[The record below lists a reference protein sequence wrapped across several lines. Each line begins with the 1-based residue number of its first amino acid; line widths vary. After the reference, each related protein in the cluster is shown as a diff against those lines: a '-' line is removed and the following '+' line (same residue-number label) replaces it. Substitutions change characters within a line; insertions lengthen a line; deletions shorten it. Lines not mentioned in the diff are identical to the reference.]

1 MKKNKT
7 YSLFNIFHTGNRI
20 CGFVIIL
27 FLSFA
32 GSLSAQNQSP
42 EILRQKMAKI
52 RQSTDWNDPVAAKK
66 ANDEIKILSKELMM
80 SGKNQNP
87 VNHKDSVQLKQEKE
101 GVEYKMKL
109 WDQMQESA
117 KQGEGAD
124 ILLAKPIREIIKEE
138 YRNDEAEGLNPAML
152 SECTTLILDFS
163 VPITQTLVSQ
173 MELFQSI
180 KTLIIIGVESLV
192 PVDLNYILNKAKNYP
207 LYELYIVGFDAGMK
221 KIPENIMLFRE
232 LNTLVLY
239 GNQLS
244 ALPSGLIQLKN
255 LKILNINFNPVQTIE
270 PLSSLVKNL
279 EELSIRETEIPQ
291 TEVAVLK
298 QKFPNC
304 KIQSE

>member
-1 MKKNKT
+1 MHVKT
-7 YSLFNIFHTGNRI
+7 SSLFNIFHTVNRI
-20 CGFVIIL
+20 FGFAVIL
-27 FLSFA
+27 FLCFA

-42 EILRQKMAKI
+42 EVLRQKMAKI

-87 VNHKDSVQLKQEKE
+87 INHKDSLKLEQEKE
-101 GVEYKMKL
+101 GIEYKMKL
-109 WDQMQESA
+109 WEQMQESA

-124 ILLAKPIREIIKEE
+124 ILLAKPVREEIKED
-138 YRNDEAEGLNPAML
+138 YRNDDAEGLNPAML
-152 SECTTLILDFS
+152 SECKTLILDFS
-163 VPITQTLVSQ
+163 VPTTQTLVSQ
-173 MELFQSI
+173 MELFKSI

-192 PVDLNYILNKAKNYP
+192 PVDLNSILNKAKNYP
-207 LYELYIVGFDAGMK
+207 LYELYIVGFDASMK

-239 GNQLS
+239 GNQIS
-244 ALPSGLIQLKN
+244 AIPSSLIQLKN
-255 LKILNINFNPVQTIE
+255 LRIININFNPVQTIE
-270 PLSSLVKNL
+270 PLSGLLKNL
-279 EELSIRETEIPQ
+279 EELSIKETGISK
-291 TEVAVLK
+291 TEVDILK

>member
-1 MKKNKT
+1 MKQ
-7 YSLFNIFHTGNRI
+7 IQ
-20 CGFVIIL
+20 IL
-27 FLSFA
+27 FLF
-32 GSLSAQNQSP
+32 LVICMMVSAQNTGNDAAS
-42 EILRQKMAKI
+42 I
-52 RQSTDWNDPVAAKK
+52 RAQMSTIRKNTNWSDPVAAKE
-66 ANDEIKILSKELMM
+66 ANAKIEALSVKLTQALRKNSQAQQQAQLGDTKTPSDEAAKNEMQKEMDDY
-80 SGKNQNP
+80 SN
-87 VNHKDSVQLKQEKE
+87 
-101 GVEYKMKL
+101 KL
-109 WDQMQESA
+109 WNQMMKIVRE
-117 KQGEGAD
+117 GEGAD
-124 ILLAKPIREIIKEE
+124 ILLAKPIREEIKED

-180 KTLIIIGVESLV
+180 KILIILGVESLV

-207 LYELYIVGFDAGMK
+207 LYELYMVGFDAGMK

-244 ALPSGLIQLKN
+244 ALPSSLVQLKN
-255 LKILNINFNPVQTIE
+255 LKILNINSNPVQTLE

-279 EELSIRETEIPQ
+279 EELSIRETGIPQ
-291 TEVAVLK
+291 TEVEVLK

-304 KIQSE
+304 KIQAE

>member
-66 ANDEIKILSKELMM
+66 ANDEIKILSKQLMM

-87 VNHKDSVQLKQEKE
+87 VNHNDSVKLEQEKE
-101 GVEYKMKL
+101 GVDYKMKL

-124 ILLAKPIREIIKEE
+124 ILLAKPIREEIKED

-173 MELFQSI
+173 MELFKSI
-180 KTLIIIGVESLV
+180 KTLVILGIESLV

-207 LYELYIVGFDAGMK
+207 LYELYIVGFDSGLK
-221 KIPENIMLFRE
+221 KIPENIMLFQG
-232 LNTLVLY
+232 LNILGLYENQISVLPE
-239 GNQLS
+239 N
-244 ALPSGLIQLKN
+244 LIMLNN
-255 LKILNINFNPVQTIE
+255 LKVLQLDYNPLLTLL
-270 PLSSLVKNL
+270 PLKELVKNL
-279 EELSIRETEIPQ
+279 EELSIRNTEISQ
-291 TEVAVLK
+291 LEVEELK
-298 QKFPNC
+298 KIFPNC

>member
-1 MKKNKT
+1 MKENKT
-7 YSLFNIFHTGNRI
+7 YSLFNIFNIGIRI
-20 CGFVIIL
+20 CGFVTIL

-52 RQSTDWNDPVAAKK
+52 RQTANWNDPVAAKK
-66 ANDEIKILSKELMM
+66 ANDEIKILSKQLMM
-80 SGKNQNP
+80 AGKNQNP
-87 VNHKDSVQLKQEKE
+87 VNQNDSVKLEQEKE

-117 KQGEGAD
+117 KQGEEAD
-124 ILLAKPIREIIKEE
+124 IILAKPVREEIKED

-163 VPITQTLVSQ
+163 VPVTQTLVSQ

-180 KTLIIIGVESLV
+180 KTLIIIGVKSLA

-221 KIPENIMLFRE
+221 KIPEKIMLFRE

-244 ALPSGLIQLKN
+244 ALPSSLIQLKN
-255 LKILNINFNPVQTIE
+255 LKILNLNFNPVQTIE
-270 PLSSLVKNL
+270 PLSDLVKNL
-279 EELSIRETEIPQ
+279 EELSIKETGISQ

-304 KIQSE
+304 KIQAE

>member
-52 RQSTDWNDPVAAKK
+52 RQTTNWNDPVAAKK
-66 ANDEIKILSKELMM
+66 ANDEIKILSKQLMM

-87 VNHKDSVQLKQEKE
+87 VNHNDSVKLEQEKE

-124 ILLAKPIREIIKEE
+124 ILLAKPIREEIKED

-173 MELFQSI
+173 MELFKSI
-180 KTLIIIGVESLV
+180 KTLIIIGVGSLV
-192 PVDLNYILNKAKNYP
+192 PVDVNNILVKAKKYP
-207 LYELYIVGFDAGMK
+207 LNELFIIGFDSGLK
-221 KIPENIMLFRE
+221 IIPENIMLFRE

-239 GNQLS
+239 GNKISVLS
-244 ALPSGLIQLKN
+244 SNLIQLKN
-255 LKILNINFNPVQTIE
+255 LRILNLNFNPLQTIE
-270 PLSSLVKNL
+270 PLSDLVKNL
-279 EELSIRETEIPQ
+279 EELSIKETGISK
-291 TEVAVLK
+291 TEVEILK

>member
-7 YSLFNIFHTGNRI
+7 YSLFNIFNIGIRI
-20 CGFVIIL
+20 FGFVIIL
-27 FLSFA
+27 FISFA

-52 RQSTDWNDPVAAKK
+52 RQTANWNDPVAAKK
-66 ANDEIKILSKELMM
+66 ANDEIKILSKQLMM
-80 SGKNQNP
+80 AGKNQNP
-87 VNHKDSVQLKQEKE
+87 VNQNDSVKLEQEKE

-117 KQGEGAD
+117 KQGEEAD
-124 ILLAKPIREIIKEE
+124 IILAKPVREEIKED

-163 VPITQTLVSQ
+163 VPVTQTLVSQ

-180 KTLIIIGVESLV
+180 KTLIIIGVKSLA

-221 KIPENIMLFRE
+221 KIPEKIMLFRE

-244 ALPSGLIQLKN
+244 ALPSSLIQLKN
-255 LKILNINFNPVQTIE
+255 LKILNLNFNPVQTIE
-270 PLSSLVKNL
+270 PLSDLVKNL
-279 EELSIRETEIPQ
+279 EELSIKETGISQ

-304 KIQSE
+304 KIQAE

>member
-7 YSLFNIFHTGNRI
+7 YSLFNIFNIGIRI
-20 CGFVIIL
+20 FGFVIIL
-27 FLSFA
+27 FISFA

-52 RQSTDWNDPVAAKK
+52 RQTTDWNDPVAAKK
-66 ANDEIKILSKELMM
+66 ANDEIKILSKQLMM

-87 VNHKDSVQLKQEKE
+87 VNHNDSVKLEQEKE

-124 ILLAKPIREIIKEE
+124 ILLAKPIREEIKED
-138 YRNDEAEGLNPAML
+138 YRNDEEEGLNPAML

-163 VPITQTLVSQ
+163 VPVTQTLVSQ

-192 PVDLNYILNKAKNYP
+192 PVDLNYILNRAKNYS

-221 KIPENIMLFRE
+221 KIPEKIMLFRE

-244 ALPSGLIQLKN
+244 ALPSSLIQLKN
-255 LKILNINFNPVQTIE
+255 LKILNLNFNPVQTIE
-270 PLSSLVKNL
+270 PLSDLVKNL
-279 EELSIRETEIPQ
+279 EELSIKETGISQ

-304 KIQSE
+304 KIQAE

>member
-1 MKKNKT
+1 MHVKT
-7 YSLFNIFHTGNRI
+7 SSLFNIFHTVNRI
-20 CGFVIIL
+20 FGFAVIL
-27 FLSFA
+27 FLCFA

-42 EILRQKMAKI
+42 EVLRQKMAKI

-87 VNHKDSVQLKQEKE
+87 INHKDSLKLEQEKE
-101 GVEYKMKL
+101 GIEYKMKL
-109 WDQMQESA
+109 WEQMQESA

-124 ILLAKPIREIIKEE
+124 ILLAKPVREEIKED
-138 YRNDEAEGLNPAML
+138 YRNDDAEGLNPAML

-163 VPITQTLVSQ
+163 VPTTQTLVSQ
-173 MELFQSI
+173 MELFKSI

-192 PVDLNYILNKAKNYP
+192 PVDLNSILNKAKNYP
-207 LYELYIVGFDAGMK
+207 LYELYIVGFDASMK

-239 GNQLS
+239 GNQIS
-244 ALPSGLIQLKN
+244 AIPSSLIQLKN
-255 LKILNINFNPVQTIE
+255 LRIININFNPVQTIE
-270 PLSSLVKNL
+270 PLSGLLKNL
-279 EELSIRETEIPQ
+279 EELSIKETGISK
-291 TEVAVLK
+291 TEVDILK